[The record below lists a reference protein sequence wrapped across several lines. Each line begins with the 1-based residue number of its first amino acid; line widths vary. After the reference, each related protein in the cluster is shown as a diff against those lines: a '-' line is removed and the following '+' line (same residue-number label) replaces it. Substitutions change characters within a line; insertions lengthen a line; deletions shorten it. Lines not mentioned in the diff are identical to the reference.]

1 MSKIKYFDEN
11 INIENRTIVLR
22 ADLNVPI
29 ISGKIQDLTRVD
41 QYIAF
46 IRLLLEK
53 KAKVI
58 LISHL
63 GRPKSKNDKSLSLK
77 PVFYYLKSVLKNK
90 IYFHEDLIDSDT
102 KNKVSFLK
110 KGEIILLENIRFNS
124 GEQKD
129 EDRLAKDLS
138 SLGDIYINDAF
149 SVSHRKQTSVHKITK
164 YLKNSYAGPSVK
176 KEIESFNL
184 ILSNKKKP
192 VTCVI
197 GGAKI
202 STKIGVLTSLI
213 KKIDNLIVVGAMAN
227 NFIKHNKNEVGK
239 SLIEKGS
246 EKYIEEINILSKK
259 NSCNITIPKDVVI
272 SDEKKVRAEV
282 KKLKDIASDDIIF
295 DIGPNTIKIITDI
308 IDKSKTIVWNGP
320 AGYFENKNF
329 TNGTVSIAKHISKKT
344 TENSLISIVG
354 GGDTISALK
363 NNDLNLNF
371 THLSTAGGAFL
382 EYLEGKNLPGIEV
395 LK

>member
-63 GRPKSKNDKSLSLK
+63 GRPNSKNDKSLSLK

-149 SVSHRKQTSVHKITK
+149 SVSHRKQTSVHKIT
-164 YLKNSYAGPSVK
+164 
-176 KEIESFNL
+176 
-184 ILSNKKKP
+184 
-192 VTCVI
+192 
-197 GGAKI
+197 
-202 STKIGVLTSLI
+202 
-213 KKIDNLIVVGAMAN
+213 
-227 NFIKHNKNEVGK
+227 
-239 SLIEKGS
+239 
-246 EKYIEEINILSKK
+246 
-259 NSCNITIPKDVVI
+259 
-272 SDEKKVRAEV
+272 
-282 KKLKDIASDDIIF
+282 
-295 DIGPNTIKIITDI
+295 
-308 IDKSKTIVWNGP
+308 
-320 AGYFENKNF
+320 
-329 TNGTVSIAKHISKKT
+329 
-344 TENSLISIVG
+344 
-354 GGDTISALK
+354 
-363 NNDLNLNF
+363 
-371 THLSTAGGAFL
+371 
-382 EYLEGKNLPGIEV
+382 
-395 LK
+395 